1 MFSVQDS
8 FEMAPFCFELTH
20 FTLPQVGLAAMLAWF
35 LLSKDKKKK
44 IKRKKIAVLIH
55 KKECFLNLESGIRIL
70 VIDNY
75 ICGWNHVKSWLRCTT
90 QVLFRGHGR
99 WNTQKGCGLY
109 CSIVTSSTPLV
120 LKNLVRTLAFFGHV
134 AMQVLCLFVN
144 CPNNVVLPWPLC
156 SDSGLC
162 SSVSTLFH
170 RVPYY

>member
-1 MFSVQDS
+1 MSSHISPFLKLALLRCSHGFSS
-8 FEMAPFCFELTH
+8 RKT
-20 FTLPQVGLAAMLAWF
+20 
-35 LLSKDKKKK
+35 KKK

-90 QVLFRGHGR
+90 QVLFRGHGW